1 MKVEGD
7 LLVIGRLHG
16 KEEKD
21 KGHNGKEVTCVYLY
35 MIYVCV
41 CVLDTHTCIY
51 ASKIVNSD

>member
-7 LLVIGRLHG
+7 LLVIGSLHG

-35 MIYVCV
+35 MMCLCV
-41 CVLDTHTCIY
+41 CFRHTHVY
-51 ASKIVNSD
+51 MHLKL

>member
-35 MIYVCV
+35 MICV
-41 CVLDTHTCIY
+41 CVF
-51 ASKIVNSD
+51 